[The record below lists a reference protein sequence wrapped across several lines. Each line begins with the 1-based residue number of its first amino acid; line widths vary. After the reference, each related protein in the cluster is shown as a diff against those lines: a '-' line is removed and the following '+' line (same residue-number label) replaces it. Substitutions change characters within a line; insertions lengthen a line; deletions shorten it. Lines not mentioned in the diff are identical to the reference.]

1 MEQVIWDKIYFWDSV
16 NDCDPQ
22 KQFGHILHILC
33 MEGSMS
39 FVFHNVRYN
48 IAKGDYVILPNGS
61 LACSFSESS
70 DFDAII
76 MSLSESF
83 VTSMALR
90 SNYGIIGHLSLL
102 QNPVMRLSEN
112 DFRKCRTD
120 MLRLRERLN
129 DREHLF
135 QEEMLGHLLLA
146 HILDLYDI
154 HARGRKPEPIP
165 EGRYPFCGNSLKCF
179 IKENMSGI
187 VICLIMRRIFALRL
201 ITFRKY
207 AKRWAASLRLTG

>member
-1 MEQVIWDKIYFWDSV
+1 MEQVIWDKIYFGDSI

-39 FVFHNVRYN
+39 FVFHDVRYN
-48 IAKGDYVILPNGS
+48 IAKGDYVILPNRS

-76 MSLSESF
+76 MSLSASC

-120 MLRLRERLN
+120 MSRLRERLN

-135 QEEMLGHLLLA
+135 REEMLGHLLLA

-154 HARGRKPEPIP
+154 HARGRNRYRK
-165 EGRYPFCGNSLKCF
+165 GRYPFCGNSLKCF

>member
-135 QEEMLGHLLLA
+135 QEEMLGHILLDKA
-146 HILDLYDI
+146 
-154 HARGRKPEPIP
+154 
-165 EGRYPFCGNSLKCF
+165 FQ
-179 IKENMSGI
+179 
-187 VICLIMRRIFALRL
+187 
-201 ITFRKY
+201 
-207 AKRWAASLRLTG
+207 

>member
-1 MEQVIWDKIYFWDSV
+1 MEQVIWDKIYFGDSI

-39 FVFHNVRYN
+39 FVFHDVRYN
-48 IAKGDYVILPNGS
+48 IAKGDYVILPNRS

-120 MLRLRERLN
+120 MSRLRERLN

-135 QEEMLGHLLLA
+135 REEMLGNR
-146 HILDLYDI
+146 Y
-154 HARGRKPEPIP
+154 RK
-165 EGRYPFCGNSLKCF
+165 GRYPFCGNSLKCF